1 MKYNNTEIRTVIHH
15 GETLYVAKDICDCLE
30 ITNYNGFY
38 RKIKKSVNLQIP
50 GVYQLMKCIDK
61 DIVLELAKRSRSL
74 FRDNFIRWVYAEM
87 FNNPQP
93 ILKEI
98 PVDSVVITKMERMSV
113 SAKFSLL
120 AWLIAD
126 GELSKDEL
134 IDTCN
139 RMADD
144 PFII

>member
-1 MKYNNTEIRTVIHH
+1 MKYNNTEIRTVNHH
-15 GETLYVAKDICDCLE
+15 GETLYVAKDICDCLG
-30 ITNYNGFY
+30 YSRYDAFY
-38 RKIKKSVNLQIP
+38 RKIKKSEMVHVD

-61 DIVLELAKRSRSL
+61 ETVLHLAESSRQGINGDFTKWVDKHL
-74 FRDNFIRWVYAEM
+74 FNIIEPKTQVIE
-87 FNNPQP
+87 
-93 ILKEI
+93 EG
-98 PVDSVVITKMERMSV
+98 SVVINKMERMSV